1 MKEIEVTV
9 EVRRR
14 LSQKIEVP
22 DDLYE
27 AFING
32 EVDEITMPEVD
43 FADMFERCRNG
54 EGWEET
60 DYAITNNEGET
71 VVPWND

>member
-1 MKEIEVTV
+1 MKKIEITV
-9 EVRRR
+9 EVTKRCAFEVE
-14 LSQKIEVP
+14 LSDEQ
-22 DDLYE
+22 YE

-43 FADMFERCRNG
+43 FGDMFERCRNG